1 MKKYLLSIIVYLTL
15 FATSTWASRATISPA
30 LTNEMEVCSQENISI
45 ELSGNRLRVR
55 NASGEQLEIYSVTGK
70 KVASYRVECSD
81 QTFQLDLG
89 KGCYIVKVQNVA
101 RKISISK

>member
-1 MKKYLLSIIVYLTL
+1 MKKYLLSIIAVLTL
-15 FATSTWASRATISPA
+15 SVASAWASEVTV
-30 LTNEMEVCSQENISI
+30 NEMEVCSQESVSI

-55 NASGEQLEIYSVTGK
+55 NASGELLEIYSVTGK

>member
-1 MKKYLLSIIVYLTL
+1 MKKYLLSIIAFLTL
-15 FATSTWASRATISPA
+15 SAPSAWASQVTVNDTPI
-30 LTNEMEVCSQENISI
+30 NEMEVCSQESVSI

-55 NASGEQLEIYSVTGK
+55 NASGELLEIYSVTGK

-89 KGCYIVKVQNVA
+89 KGCYIVKVQTVA
-101 RKISISK
+101 RKVSISK

>member
-1 MKKYLLSIIVYLTL
+1 MKKYLLSIIAFLTL
-15 FATSTWASRATISPA
+15 SATPTWASQVTTSPA
-30 LTNEMEVCSQENISI
+30 LASEIEVCSQENISI

-55 NASGEQLEIYSVTGK
+55 NASGELLEIYSVTGK

-89 KGCYIVKVQNVA
+89 KGCYIVKVQSVA